1 MVYLVGMTLLWA
13 FSFSLIGV
21 YLAGQVDSYFS
32 VFMRVALA
40 ALVFLPLL
48 RPIPLKLAGRLMA
61 LGAIQLGLM
70 YVFYFHSFT
79 LLSVPE
85 VLIFTILTPIYVTL
99 IHDLIQR
106 RFRPGYLLTAA
117 LAVIG
122 AGIIRYSPLESQV
135 FFGFLVV
142 QGANV
147 CFALGQ
153 VGYKVL
159 LERTP
164 TAIPQ
169 RYLFGYFYLGA
180 LAVTLMLWLA
190 FGDMGRLPTT
200 GLQWGILVYLGLI
213 ASGLGYF
220 LWNKGATLVDAGT
233 LAIMN
238 NALIPAGLIVNL
250 LIWNRDADLVRL
262 SVGGGVLL
270 LSLLVH
276 ELWVKKSGP
285 PHPAFLPPSPPGE
298 GHRRKV
304 SANQKKL

>member
-1 MVYLVGMTLLWA
+1 MHYLIGITLLWA

-48 RPIPLKLAGRLMA
+48 RPIPLKLASRLMA

-99 IHDLIQR
+99 IHDLLNR
-106 RFRPGYLLTAA
+106 RFRLGYLLTAV

-122 AGIIRYSPLESQV
+122 AAIIRYSPVESQV
-135 FFGFLVV
+135 FAGFLVV
-142 QGANV
+142 QGANL

-153 VGYKVL
+153 VGYKTL
-159 LERTP
+159 IEKTP
-164 TAIPQ
+164 TNLPQ

-180 LAVTLMLWLA
+180 LAVTLVLWLA
-190 FGDMGRLPTT
+190 FGNLDKLPTT
-200 GLQWGILVYLGLI
+200 NLQWGILVYLGVI

-262 SVGGGVLL
+262 SIGGGVLL
-270 LSLLVH
+270 VSLLVH
-276 ELWVKKSGP
+276 EFWVKKPQNIAHSSG
-285 PHPAFLPPSPPGE
+285 
-298 GHRRKV
+298 
-304 SANQKKL
+304 

>member
-1 MVYLVGMTLLWA
+1 MIEYRPLVFSRININKGFIMVYLVGITLLWA

-40 ALVFLPLL
+40 ALLFIPLL
-48 RPIPLKLAGRLMA
+48 RPIPLKLASRLMA

-99 IHDLIQR
+99 IHDLLNR
-106 RFRPGYLLTAA
+106 RFRPGYLLTAV

-122 AGIIRYSPLESQV
+122 AAIIRYSPVESQV
-135 FFGFLVV
+135 FAGFLVV
-142 QGANV
+142 QGANL

-153 VGYKVL
+153 VGYKAL
-159 LERTP
+159 IERTP
-164 TAIPQ
+164 TTVPQ

-180 LAVTLMLWLA
+180 LAVTLVLWLA
-190 FGDMGRLPTT
+190 FGNMDKLPTT
-200 GLQWGILVYLGLI
+200 NLQWGTLVYLGVI

-262 SVGGGVLL
+262 SIGGGVLL
-270 LSLLVH
+270 VSLLVH
-276 ELWVKKSGP
+276 EFWVKKPQNVAPSSG
-285 PHPAFLPPSPPGE
+285 
-298 GHRRKV
+298 
-304 SANQKKL
+304 